1 MNPISI
7 LAALA
12 ICGSAYYG
20 YRSKKMQGAIDKT
33 LFGKILAPAQD
44 FINDFYSNKGL
55 IIDDI
60 YEDNILVNTMYK
72 NLYGIK
78 LEGTS
83 NTPVYFDEL
92 GVNELFRTYQNS
104 DNAFFWYV
112 IFKDNF
118 YHRQYLFSY
127 NKALLQSIGEKFSLK
142 LLSGE
147 KLANVILDLFLQNNF
162 YIENK
167 DIHRTIELNFNSEY
181 ESNYR
186 VFSKLAREN
195 IYQNLNRTDLYQSYK
210 SVENISKT
218 NIQQLYKMNFS
229 GAIWT
234 YFDIS
239 RKSVENYI
247 SKLINTAKWT
257 GKKEI
262 FTELKNAYDTGAER
276 FAIVNSTAHFKE
288 IDESILGTF
297 GTSLKV
303 NFLKKDIFKKNT
315 LQKTPLKFR
324 DSEYDF
330 LVPESFLANYISC
343 VHKARTAGADF
354 WGFDK
359 NGGFTNYSFAK
370 DNDNPHSIIVAN
382 TGAGKSYTLQK
393 IITSMINLNYE
404 THKAENLGRDK
415 VVVRYYDIGF
425 SNAKLIDFLKQNKDN
440 SLIHVESDLA
450 NFSYNLVNLD
460 ESSKETFEED
470 LVFSADLASLIL
482 SSQAGAQPLTIDELS
497 TYKEILRD
505 IYTGKIERQR
515 YRIINIKDERLKNR
529 LLAAGYTPVTELLSL
544 PDEYS
549 YLKKPLLEEVIKRAE
564 LQSQNQQIQE
574 NDRQIYNTLRRK
586 LESIEKLEYFS
597 RFDTGDTAM
606 ADFISM
612 DLNNYKESSLFVP
625 IFVSVFQKT
634 YIKDRAYAIKRK
646 MEGKSVSKKLYIL
659 EESPNYFRVPYF
671 CILIDKLAFEAR
683 KYGVHLMIIAQLAEQ
698 LPSNILKVADTRILM
713 TSPDKKNEL
722 ISSLIKTL
730 EPPEK
735 VIKRLEETD
744 KYEMCIW
751 YSKGV
756 FNLKLQISEAEDR
769 LFNSDPNR
777 IIDKE
782 VENNG

>member
-1 MNPISI
+1 MNPISL
-7 LAALA
+7 LAVLAL
-12 ICGSAYYG
+12 CGGAYYG
-20 YRSKKMQGAIDKT
+20 YRSSKVQGAIDKT

-44 FINDFYSNKGL
+44 FFNDFYSNKGL

-60 YEDNILVNTMYK
+60 NDDNVLLNTMYK

-83 NTPVYFDEL
+83 NNPVYLDEL
-92 GVNELFRTYQNS
+92 GVNELFRTYQNN

-112 IFKDNF
+112 IFKDKF

-127 NKALLQSIGEKFSLK
+127 NKSLLQTIGDKFSLT
-142 LLSGE
+142 LLSGAE
-147 KLANVILDLFLQNNF
+147 LANVILDLFLQNNF

-167 DIHRTIELNFNSEY
+167 DIHRTIELNFNSKY

-210 SVENISKT
+210 SVENVDKT

-234 YFDIS
+234 YFDFS

-247 SKLINTAKWT
+247 SRLINTAKWT
-257 GKKEI
+257 GKKQI
-262 FTELKNAYDTGAER
+262 FMDLKTAYDTGAER

-330 LVPESFLANYISC
+330 LVPESFVANYISC
-343 VHKARTAGADF
+343 VHKARTRKADF

-359 NGGFTNYSFAK
+359 NGGFTNYSFAA
-370 DNDNPHSIIVAN
+370 DNDNPHAIIVAN

-393 IITSMINLNYE
+393 IITSMIDVNYK
-404 THKAENLGRDK
+404 THKAENLGKDK

-425 SNAKLIDFLKQNKDN
+425 SNAKLIDFLKKNKEN
-440 SLIHVESDLA
+440 SLIHVESDFA
-450 NFSYNLVNLD
+450 NFSYNIVNLD
-460 ESSKETFEED
+460 ETSRETFEED
-470 LVFSADLASLIL
+470 LVFSADLVSLIL
-482 SSQAGAQPLTIDELS
+482 SSQAGAEPLTLNEFS

-505 IYTGKIERQR
+505 IYTGKVERQR
-515 YRIINIKDERLKNR
+515 YRIMNIKNAKLKNR
-529 LLAAGYTPVTELLSL
+529 LLAAGYAPTTELVSL
-544 PDEYS
+544 PDEYN

-564 LQSQNQQIQE
+564 LQAQNQQIQSD
-574 NDRQIYNTLRRK
+574 DRAVFDSLRRK
-586 LESIEKLEYFS
+586 LDSIKKLNYFS
-597 RFDTGDTAM
+597 DFDTEDATI
-606 ADFISM
+606 ADFLSM
-612 DLNNYKESSLFVP
+612 DLNNYKENSLFVP

-634 YIKDRAYAIKRK
+634 YMKDRAYAIKRK
-646 MEGKSVSKKLYIL
+646 AEGKSVSKKLYIL
-659 EESPNYFRVPYF
+659 EESPNFFRVPYF
-671 CILIDKLAFEAR
+671 CIMIEKLAFEAR
-683 KYGVHLMIIAQLAEQ
+683 KYGVHLILIAQLAEQ

-713 TSPDKKNEL
+713 TSPDKKSDL
-722 ISSLIKTL
+722 IASLKATL
-730 EPPEK
+730 NPDEK
-735 VIKRLEETD
+735 ILKRVEETD

-756 FNLKLQISEAEDR
+756 FNLKLQISEFENS
-769 LFNSDPNR
+769 LFNSDPNK
-777 IIDKE
+777 IVAE
-782 VENNG
+782 AENG

>member
-1 MNPISI
+1 MNPISL
-7 LAALA
+7 LALLALS
-12 ICGSAYYG
+12 GGLYYG
-20 YRSKKMQGAIDKT
+20 YRSNKVQGAIDKT

-60 YEDNILVNTMYK
+60 NEDNILVNTMYK

-83 NTPVYFDEL
+83 NNPVYLDEL
-92 GVNELFRTYQNS
+92 GVNELFRTYQNA

-112 IFKDNF
+112 IFKDKF

-127 NKALLQSIGEKFSLK
+127 NKPLLQTIGDKFSLT
-142 LLSGE
+142 LLSGAE
-147 KLANVILDLFLQNNF
+147 LANVILDLFLQNNF

-167 DIHRTIELNFNSEY
+167 DIHRTIELNFNSKY

-210 SVENISKT
+210 SVENVDKT

-257 GKKEI
+257 GKKQI
-262 FTELKNAYDTGAER
+262 FMDLKTAYDTGAER

-330 LVPESFLANYISC
+330 LVPESFMANYISC
-343 VHKARTAGADF
+343 VHKARTRKADF

-359 NGGFTNYSFAK
+359 NGGFTNYSFAA
-370 DNDNPHSIIVAN
+370 DNDNPHAIIVAN

-393 IITSMINLNYE
+393 IITSMIDVNYQ
-404 THKAENLGRDK
+404 THKAENLGKDK

-425 SNAKLIDFLKQNKDN
+425 SNAKLIDFLKENKEN
-440 SLIHVESDLA
+440 SLIHVESDFA

-460 ESSKETFEED
+460 ESSNEAFEGD
-470 LVFSADLASLIL
+470 LMFSADLVSLIL
-482 SSQAGAQPLTIDELS
+482 SSQAGAEPLTLNEFS

-505 IYTGKIERQR
+505 IYTGKVERQR
-515 YRIINIKDERLKNR
+515 YRILNIKNSKLRNR
-529 LLAAGYTPVTELLSL
+529 LLAAGYAATEELINL
-544 PDEYS
+544 PEEYNF
-549 YLKKPLLEEVIKRAE
+549 LKKPLLEEVIKRAE
-564 LQSQNQQIQE
+564 LQAQNQQIQSD
-574 NDRQIYNTLRRK
+574 DRAVFDSLRRK
-586 LESIEKLEYFS
+586 LDSIKKLNYFS
-597 RFDTGDTAM
+597 DFDTEDATI
-606 ADFISM
+606 ADFLSM
-612 DLNNYKESSLFVP
+612 DLNNYKENSLFVP

-634 YIKDRAYAIKRK
+634 YMKDRAYAIKRK
-646 MEGKSVSKKLYIL
+646 AEGKSVSKKLYIL
-659 EESPNYFRVPYF
+659 EESPNFFRVPYF
-671 CILIDKLAFEAR
+671 CIMIEKLALEAR
-683 KYGVHLMIIAQLAEQ
+683 KYGVHLILIAQLAEQ
-698 LPSNILKVADTRILM
+698 LPNNILKVADTRILM
-713 TSPDKKNEL
+713 TSPDKKSDL
-722 ISSLIKTL
+722 IASLKATL
-730 EPPEK
+730 NPDAK
-735 VIKRLEETD
+735 ILKRVEETD

-756 FNLKLQISEAEDR
+756 FNLKLQISEFENR
-769 LFNSDPNR
+769 LFNTDPN
-777 IIDKE
+777 KVVAE
-782 VENNG
+782 AVNG

>member
-1 MNPISI
+1 MNPISLLAI
-7 LAALA
+7 LAL
-12 ICGSAYYG
+12 CGGAYYG
-20 YRSKKMQGAIDKT
+20 YRSSKVQGAIDKT

-60 YEDNILVNTMYK
+60 NEDNILVNTMYK
-72 NLYGIK
+72 NLYGVK

-83 NTPVYFDEL
+83 NNPVYLDEL
-92 GVNELFRTYQNS
+92 GVNELFRTYQNQ

-112 IFKDNF
+112 IFKDKF

-127 NKALLQSIGEKFSLK
+127 NKPLLQTIADKFSLK

-147 KLANVILDLFLQNNF
+147 ELANIVLDLFLQNNF

-167 DIHRTIELNFNSEY
+167 DIHRTIELNFNSKY

-210 SVENISKT
+210 SVENVDKT

-239 RKSVENYI
+239 RRSVENYI
-247 SKLINTAKWT
+247 SRLINTAKWT
-257 GKKEI
+257 GKKQI
-262 FTELKNAYDTGAER
+262 FMDLKTAYDTGAER

-303 NFLKKDIFKKNT
+303 NFLKKDIFKKNS

-330 LVPESFLANYISC
+330 LVPESFVANYISC
-343 VHKARTAGADF
+343 VHKARTRKADF

-359 NGGFTNYSFAK
+359 NGGFTNYSFAA
-370 DNDNPHSIIVAN
+370 DNDNPHAIIVAN

-393 IITSMINLNYE
+393 IITSMIDVNYE
-404 THKAENLGRDK
+404 THKAENLGKDK

-425 SNAKLIDFLKQNKDN
+425 SNAKLIEFLKENKEN
-440 SLIHVESDLA
+440 SLIHVESDFA

-460 ESSKETFEED
+460 ESSNEAFEGD
-470 LVFSADLASLIL
+470 LMFSADLVSLIL
-482 SSQAGAQPLTIDELS
+482 SSQAGAEPLTLNEFS

-505 IYTGKIERQR
+505 IYTGKVERQR
-515 YRIINIKDERLKNR
+515 YRILNIKNSKLKNR
-529 LLAAGYTPVTELLSL
+529 LLAAGYAATEELINL
-544 PDEYS
+544 PEQYNF
-549 YLKKPLLEEVIKRAE
+549 LKKPLLEEVIKRAE
-564 LQSQNQQIQE
+564 LQAQNQQIQSD
-574 NDRQIYNTLRRK
+574 DRAVFDSLRRK
-586 LESIEKLEYFS
+586 LDSIKKLNYFS
-597 RFDTGDTAM
+597 DFDTEDATI
-606 ADFISM
+606 ADFLSM
-612 DLNNYKESSLFVP
+612 DLNNYKENSLFVP

-634 YIKDRAYAIKRK
+634 YMKDRAYAIKRK
-646 MEGKSVSKKLYIL
+646 AEGKSVSKKLYIL
-659 EESPNYFRVPYF
+659 EESPNFFRVPYF
-671 CILIDKLAFEAR
+671 CVMIEKLALEAR
-683 KYGVHLMIIAQLAEQ
+683 KYGVHLILIAQLAEQ

-713 TSPDKKNEL
+713 TSPDKKSDL
-722 ISSLIKTL
+722 IASLKATL
-730 EPPEK
+730 NPDEK
-735 VIKRLEETD
+735 IIKRVEETD

-756 FNLKLQISEAEDR
+756 FNLKLQISEFENR
-769 LFNSDPNR
+769 LFNTDPN
-777 IIDKE
+777 KVVAE
-782 VENNG
+782 AANG

>member
-1 MNPISI
+1 MNPILV

-12 ICGSAYYG
+12 ACGGAYYG
-20 YRSKKMQGAIDKT
+20 FRSSKMQGAIDKT

-44 FINDFYSNKGL
+44 FFNDFYSNKGL
-55 IIDDI
+55 IIDDVL
-60 YEDNILVNTMYK
+60 EDNILVNTMYK

-78 LEGTS
+78 LEGAS
-83 NTPVYFDEL
+83 NTPVYLDDL
-92 GVNELFRTYQNS
+92 GVGELFRTFQNN
-104 DNAFFWYV
+104 DDAFFWYV
-112 IFKDNF
+112 IFKDKF

-127 NKALLQSIGEKFSLK
+127 NKPLLQSIGEKFSLK
-142 LLSGE
+142 LLSGAE
-147 KLANVILDLFLQNNF
+147 LANVILDLFLQNNF

-167 DIHRTIELNFNSEY
+167 DIHRTIQLDFNSEY

-210 SVENISKT
+210 SIENISKT
-218 NIQQLYKMNFS
+218 NIQRLYKMNFS

-247 SKLINTAKWT
+247 SRLINTAKWT
-257 GKKEI
+257 GKKDI
-262 FTELKNAYDTGAER
+262 FIELKNAYDTGAEK

-303 NFLKKDIFKKNT
+303 NFLKKDIFKKKT

-330 LVPESFLANYISC
+330 LVPESFLSNYISC
-343 VHKARTAGADF
+343 VHKAKTANADF

-359 NGGFTNYSFAK
+359 NGGFTNYSFAF

-393 IITSMINLNYE
+393 IITSMINLNYK
-404 THKAENLGRDK
+404 THKAENLDRDK
-415 VVVRYYDIGF
+415 VVVRYFDIGF
-425 SNAKLIDFLKQNKDN
+425 SNAKLINFLKQNKEN
-440 SLIHVESDLA
+440 SLIEVSSDLA
-450 NFSYNLVNLD
+450 NFSYNIVNLD
-460 ESSKETFEED
+460 ETSRETFEED
-470 LVFSADLASLIL
+470 LVFSADLVSLIL
-482 SSQAGAQPLTIDELS
+482 SSQAGAAPLTLDEVS
-497 TYKEILRD
+497 TYQEILRE
-505 IYTGKIERQR
+505 IYSGKIERQR
-515 YRIINIKDERLKNR
+515 YRVINIKNEQLKNR

-544 PDEYS
+544 PDEYN
-549 YLKKPLLEEVIKRAE
+549 YLKKPLLEDVIKRAT

-574 NDRQIYNTLRRK
+574 NDRENYGSLRRK
-586 LESIEKLEYFS
+586 LESIEKLGYFS

-606 ADFISM
+606 ANFIAM

-646 MEGKSVSKKLYIL
+646 MEGSSVSKKLYIF
-659 EESPNYFRVPYF
+659 EESPNYFQVPYF
-671 CILIDKLAFEAR
+671 CILISKLAAEAR
-683 KYGVHLMIIAQLAEQ
+683 KYGVHLVIIAQLFTQ
-698 LPSNILKVADTRILM
+698 LPKNILEIADTRILM
-713 TSPDKKNEL
+713 TSPEKKGEY
-722 ISSLIKTL
+722 IASLVSAL
-730 EPPEK
+730 NPPK
-735 VIKRLEETD
+735 SVIERLENTD

-756 FNLKLQISEAEDR
+756 FNLKLQISEEEDR

-777 IIDKE
+777 VVAE
-782 VENNG
+782 VKDNG

>member
-1 MNPISI
+1 MNPISLLAI
-7 LAALA
+7 LAL
-12 ICGSAYYG
+12 CGGAYYG
-20 YRSKKMQGAIDKT
+20 YRSSKVQGAIDKT

-60 YEDNILVNTMYK
+60 NEDNILVNTMYK
-72 NLYGIK
+72 NLYGVK

-83 NTPVYFDEL
+83 NNPVYLDEL
-92 GVNELFRTYQNS
+92 GVNELFRTYQNQ

-112 IFKDNF
+112 IFKDKF

-127 NKALLQSIGEKFSLK
+127 NKPLLQTIADKFSLK

-147 KLANVILDLFLQNNF
+147 ELANIVLDLFLQNNF

-167 DIHRTIELNFNSEY
+167 DIHRTIELNFNSKY

-210 SVENISKT
+210 SVENVDKT

-239 RKSVENYI
+239 RRSVENYI
-247 SKLINTAKWT
+247 SRLINTAKWT
-257 GKKEI
+257 GKKQI
-262 FTELKNAYDTGAER
+262 FMDLKTAYDTGAER
-276 FAIVNSTAHFKE
+276 FAIVNSTAHFKD

-303 NFLKKDIFKKNT
+303 NFLKKDIFKKNS

-330 LVPESFLANYISC
+330 LVPESFVANYISC
-343 VHKARTAGADF
+343 VHKARTRKADF

-359 NGGFTNYSFAK
+359 NGGFTNYSFAA
-370 DNDNPHSIIVAN
+370 DNDNPHAIIVAN

-393 IITSMINLNYE
+393 IITSMIDVNYE
-404 THKAENLGRDK
+404 THKAENLGKDK

-425 SNAKLIDFLKQNKDN
+425 SNAKLIEFLKENKEN
-440 SLIHVESDLA
+440 SLIHVESDFA

-460 ESSKETFEED
+460 ESSNEAFEGD
-470 LVFSADLASLIL
+470 LMFSADLVSLIL
-482 SSQAGAQPLTIDELS
+482 SSQAGAEPLTLNEFS

-505 IYTGKIERQR
+505 IYTGKVERQR
-515 YRIINIKDERLKNR
+515 YRILNIKNSKLKNR
-529 LLAAGYTPVTELLSL
+529 LLAAGYAATEELINL
-544 PDEYS
+544 PEQYNF
-549 YLKKPLLEEVIKRAE
+549 LKKPLLEEVIKRAE
-564 LQSQNQQIQE
+564 LQAQNQQIQSD
-574 NDRQIYNTLRRK
+574 DRAVFDSLRRK
-586 LESIEKLEYFS
+586 LDSIKKLNYFS
-597 RFDTGDTAM
+597 DFDTEDATI
-606 ADFISM
+606 ADFLSM
-612 DLNNYKESSLFVP
+612 DLNNYKENSLFVP

-634 YIKDRAYAIKRK
+634 YMKDRAYAIKRK
-646 MEGKSVSKKLYIL
+646 AEGKSVSKKLYIL
-659 EESPNYFRVPYF
+659 EESPNFFRVPYF
-671 CILIDKLAFEAR
+671 CVMIEKLALEAR
-683 KYGVHLMIIAQLAEQ
+683 KYGVHLILIAQLAEQ

-713 TSPDKKNEL
+713 TSPDKKSDL
-722 ISSLIKTL
+722 IASLKATL
-730 EPPEK
+730 NPDEK
-735 VIKRLEETD
+735 IIKRVEETD

-756 FNLKLQISEAEDR
+756 FNLKLQISEFENR
-769 LFNSDPNR
+769 LFNSDPN
-777 IIDKE
+777 KVVAE
-782 VENNG
+782 AANG